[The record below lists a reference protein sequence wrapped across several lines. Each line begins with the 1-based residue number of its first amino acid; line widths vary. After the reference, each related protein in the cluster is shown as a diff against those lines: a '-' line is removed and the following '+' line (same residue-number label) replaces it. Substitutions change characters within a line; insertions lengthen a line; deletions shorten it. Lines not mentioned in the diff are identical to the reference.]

1 MLPSCLFFLI
11 IMLLEMYIPSPLYV
25 ISCRKKDL
33 PFWSVVSRCLLFHS
47 AIYSPVFS
55 SWIIIS
61 KKMDMIKYN
70 SVLLCFLLIKSAL
83 IDIFLKYVPFL
94 FWSFQT
100 VWQTFPTASWVS
112 VRGAFTNIHVC
123 GSSVM
128 LEQIQW
134 FSAKRKTPPGGD
146 SKIEI
151 VGDDGLSYSLQ
162 NIFLETEHHVKV
174 ILRIILTHFVI
185 SVYLI

>member
-1 MLPSCLFFLI
+1 MVLLVIYFINTHAAELFVFSHNYALGNVHTKPFVRYFLQK
-11 IMLLEMYIPSPLYV
+11 
-25 ISCRKKDL
+25 KKDL

-70 SVLLCFLLIKSAL
+70 SVLLCFLLIKIAL
-83 IDIFLKYVPFL
+83 IDFFLKYIPFL

-134 FSAKRKTPPGGD
+134 FSAKRKTHRLPPPTPGGT
-146 SKIEI
+146 
-151 VGDDGLSYSLQ
+151 V
-162 NIFLETEHHVKV
+162 
-174 ILRIILTHFVI
+174 R
-185 SVYLI
+185 